1 MRAWKSSKSSHVKIT
16 IVIVMYVVGVN
27 LNFVIDVP
35 NIKFVVFLP
44 FYSKLCLD
52 NGLLEPMEVKELHKP
67 LVVILKRKDQS
78 LFQTGTHLIFA
89 SVPLL
94 LDLPLVDLHVLHLLM
109 QIHLPHILFSNLTF
123 YDLHVLPSFL

>member
-1 MRAWKSSKSSHVKIT
+1 MRAWKSSKSSHFKIT

-52 NGLLEPMEVKELHKP
+52 NGLLEPMEVKELHK
-67 LVVILKRKDQS
+67 LLIVFFLKSDQS
-78 LFQTGTHLIFA
+78 LFHPLPPNDFYKCAFA
-89 SVPLL
+89 SRT
-94 LDLPLVDLHVLHLLM
+94 
-109 QIHLPHILFSNLTF
+109 S
-123 YDLHVLPSFL
+123 SC